1 MRLGIML
8 GADPGVQDTVAS
20 ILERA
25 EQAQDAGFDDVWMA
39 QIFGYDAINVLSLIA
54 SRCEHLGIGTAVTPS
69 FPRHPSALAQQVITA
84 QEVSSGR
91 FTLGLGLSH
100 KMVIEDMMGFSY
112 DKPAR
117 HMREYLNALMP
128 LLSGEA
134 ASQNGDQYRV
144 NMQLSVANEDRA
156 TVLLA
161 ALGPVMLKLAGSV
174 ADGTSTWMT
183 GPSTLENHIMPALTS
198 AAQEAGRVSP
208 KICAGFP
215 IALTSDVDAAKA
227 YIAENLSIYG
237 HLPSYRAMLDK
248 EGAEGPA
255 DIAMVGDETSLRN
268 QLQRLRTIGVTHFNA
283 AIVAQDD
290 ASYQRTRD
298 FLASERS
305 SLQ

>member
-1 MRLGIML
+1 MRLGLML
-8 GADPGVQDTVAS
+8 GADPGVQDDVARL
-20 ILERA
+20 IERA
-25 EQAQDAGFDDVWMA
+25 EQAEAAGFDDVWMA
-39 QIFGYDAINVLSLIA
+39 QIFAYDAINVLSLIA
-54 SRCEHLGIGTAVTPS
+54 ARCQRIGVGTAVTPS
-69 FPRHPSALAQQVITA
+69 YPRHPSALAQQVVTA
-84 QEVSSGR
+84 QEVSGGR

-100 KMVIEDMMGFSY
+100 KLVIEDMMGLSY

-128 LLSGEA
+128 LLQGEA
-134 ASQNGDQYRV
+134 ASHNGDHYRV
-144 NMQLSVANEDRA
+144 NMQLSVANEQRA

-161 ALGPVMLKLAGSV
+161 ALGPVMLKLAGAV

-183 GPSTLENHIMPALTS
+183 GPSTLEHHIMPALKS
-198 AAQEAGRVSP
+198 AAQEAGNLSP
-208 KICAGFP
+208 KVCAGFP
-215 IALTSDVDAAKA
+215 IALTSDVDAVKA
-227 YIAENLSIYG
+227 YIAENLSVYG

-255 DIAMVGDETSLRN
+255 DIAMVGDEASLRN

-283 AIVAQDD
+283 AIVAQDE
-290 ASYQRTRD
+290 ASYQRTRE